1 MIAVGIKK
9 QNLWSGCHI
18 DLSNNISLYHYCCL
32 VNDNEYLSQGTTV
45 QMQEHPLD
53 LAAECLYGNKEGGVL
68 RTKSVL
74 FVCKREIAKDKDTA
88 MGRKKC

>member
-1 MIAVGIKK
+1 M
-9 QNLWSGCHI
+9 
-18 DLSNNISLYHYCCL
+18 
-32 VNDNEYLSQGTTV
+32 

>member
-1 MIAVGIKK
+1 
-9 QNLWSGCHI
+9 
-18 DLSNNISLYHYCCL
+18 
-32 VNDNEYLSQGTTV
+32 
-45 QMQEHPLD
+45 MQEHLLD

-88 MGRKKC
+88 MERKKC